1 MPDPFGRQAGPRRHS
16 LRRQLFSAFL
26 LAIALSVF
34 LLGAV
39 RLLFLF
45 VETAK
50 HRRIQL
56 TESTEAIAEL
66 VSSYLDGHQR
76 GIADLAAALEEPG
89 GGARRAP
96 PGGLRR
102 GGPRPAARPRPRPA
116 RAGCAGRAGAPP
128 GGGRDRGR
136 QGGG

>member
-76 GIADLAAALEEPG
+76 GIADLAAAVEESGGEDRRRLEHHLQ
-89 GGARRAP
+89 AFHRRAP
-96 PGGLRR
+96 ELLTLVVTDAR
-102 GGPRPAARPRPRPA
+102 G
-116 RAGCAGRAGAPP
+116 
-128 GGGRDRGR
+128 DLI
-136 QGGG
+136 